1 MDDQL
6 NDEALIK
13 EVLQG
18 RKEAFAT
25 LVNRYKNRVYGLLRG
40 MGAQKQDAQDLT
52 QEAFIKAYR
61 SLSSHQTGR
70 SFSSWLYTIATNLLR
85 DSWRRKQADPSYEHN
100 LSVVEPM
107 KCPETVYLQLEKKL
121 EIHDI
126 LLGLSQHHRLVLLL
140 RYTNDL
146 SYEEIGIILDVPVS
160 KVQNDLHRAKKK
172 LKQLLKDK
180 EVSVHEM
187 LER

>member
-18 RKEAFAT
+18 GKEAFAF
-25 LVNRYKNRVYGLLRG
+25 LVNRYKDRVYKLLRG
-40 MGAQKQDAQDLT
+40 MGAQQQDAQDLT

-61 SLSSHQTGR
+61 SLSSHHIDR
-70 SFSSWLYTIATNLLR
+70 SFASWLYTIAANLLR
-85 DSWRRKQADPSYEHN
+85 DAWRRRQADIGYGHN
-100 LSVVEPM
+100 LNAHEHM
-107 KCPETVYLQLEKKL
+107 ECPETMYLQMEKRL
-121 EIHDI
+121 EIHDM
-126 LLGLSQHHRLVLLL
+126 LLGLSPQHRMVLLL

-146 SYEEIGIILDVPVS
+146 SYEEIGVILDIPVS
-160 KVQNDLHRAKKK
+160 KVQNDLHRAKRKM
-172 LKQLLKDK
+172 KQLLKDK
-180 EVSVHEM
+180 EVNVHEM